1 MSSWIVVA
9 MVKRCVAA
17 GCSNTY
23 SDNVSLFKFPKD
35 PVLRQKWVKNVQRT
49 RAQWSG
55 PSEHSVLCS
64 EHFDSSCFEPDSE
77 LASQM
82 GIQKRKRLK
91 DDAIPTLFERPGA
104 GARISHLCE
113 AGPSGTLSRKRP
125 SSSSSLAD
133 AGTSKKTRTA
143 YEKRERSRVSQFHI
157 LLLVKTST
165 TCKEYQPR
173 SMFPIHIGCFSAF
186 VWEHPKERHG
196 SSSGI

>member
-1 MSSWIVVA
+1 

-55 PSEHSVLCS
+55 PSEYSVLCS
-64 EHFDSSCFEPDSE
+64 QHFDSSCFEPDSE

-82 GIQKRKRLK
+82 GMQKRIRLK
-91 DDAIPTLFERPGA
+91 DDAIPTLFERPGSQM
-104 GARISHLCE
+104 SHLSD
-113 AGPSGTLSRKRP
+113 AGPSGTLSRKRA

-133 AGTSKKTRTA
+133 AGISKKIRTA
-143 YEKRERSRVSQFHI
+143 
-157 LLLVKTST
+157 
-165 TCKEYQPR
+165 
-173 SMFPIHIGCFSAF
+173 
-186 VWEHPKERHG
+186 
-196 SSSGI
+196 

>member
-1 MSSWIVVA
+1 

-82 GIQKRKRLK
+82 GMQKRKRLK
-91 DDAIPTLFERPGA
+91 DDAVPTLFY
-104 GARISHLCE
+104 
-113 AGPSGTLSRKRP
+113 
-125 SSSSSLAD
+125 SL
-133 AGTSKKTRTA
+133 
-143 YEKRERSRVSQFHI
+143 F
-157 LLLVKTST
+157 
-165 TCKEYQPR
+165 
-173 SMFPIHIGCFSAF
+173 FP
-186 VWEHPKERHG
+186 WNEL
-196 SSSGI
+196 

>member
-1 MSSWIVVA
+1 

-35 PVLRQKWVKNVQRT
+35 PILRQKWVKNVQRT

-64 EHFDSSCFEPDSE
+64 QHFDNSCFEPDSE

-82 GIQKRKRLK
+82 GIQKRRRLK
-91 DDAIPTLFERPGA
+91 DGAVPTLFERPVA
-104 GARISHLCE
+104 PVPKSLLSE
-113 AGPSGTLSRKRP
+113 AVPSSLYRKRA

-133 AGTSKKTRTA
+133 VGSSKKKRAA
-143 YEKRERSRVSQFHI
+143 YEKRERSRVSKFI
-157 LLLVKTST
+157 WLL
-165 TCKEYQPR
+165 
-173 SMFPIHIGCFSAF
+173 H
-186 VWEHPKERHG
+186 
-196 SSSGI
+196 

>member
-1 MSSWIVVA
+1 

-35 PVLRQKWVKNVQRT
+35 PILRQKWVKNVQRT

-64 EHFDSSCFEPDSE
+64 QHFDNSCFEPDSE

-82 GIQKRKRLK
+82 GIQKRRRLK
-91 DDAIPTLFERPGA
+91 DGAVPTLFEKPVA
-104 GARISHLCE
+104 PVPESLLSE
-113 AGPSGTLSRKRP
+113 AVPSSLSRKRA

-133 AGTSKKTRTA
+133 AGSSKKKRA
-143 YEKRERSRVSQFHI
+143 VYEKRERSRVSKFI
-157 LLLVKTST
+157 WLL
-165 TCKEYQPR
+165 
-173 SMFPIHIGCFSAF
+173 H
-186 VWEHPKERHG
+186 
-196 SSSGI
+196 

>member
-1 MSSWIVVA
+1 

-35 PVLRQKWVKNVQRT
+35 PVLRQKWVNNVQRT

-64 EHFDSSCFEPDSE
+64 QHFDSSCFEPDSE
-77 LASQM
+77 LTSQM
-82 GIQKRKRLK
+82 GLQKRKRLK
-91 DDAIPTLFERPGA
+91 GDAVPTLFERPGA
-104 GARISHLCE
+104 GSHLSE

-133 AGTSKKTRTA
+133 TGSLKKKRTA
-143 YEKRERSRVSQFHI
+143 YEKRERCRVSQFSMLHS
-157 LLLVKTST
+157 VKTS
-165 TCKEYQPR
+165 
-173 SMFPIHIGCFSAF
+173 I
-186 VWEHPKERHG
+186 
-196 SSSGI
+196 